1 MGNSKNIIIVVL
13 VVILIALAGWTYYT
27 LTVSAPEKAEAECK
41 ANIDTQVIPQLTAA
55 AQAEC
60 AKTVEAQVISA
71 VQQCQQTLQQ
81 LMQIPACASAL
92 AQ

>member
-27 LTVSAPEKAEAECK
+27 LTVSAPKQAEAACK
-41 ANIDTQVIPQLTAA
+41 ANIDTQVIPQITAA
-55 AQAEC
+55 AEAEC
-60 AKTVEAQVISA
+60 VETIQAV

-92 AQ
+92 PQ

>member
-27 LTVSAPEKAEAECK
+27 LTVSAPKKAEVGCK
-41 ANIDTQVIPQLTAA
+41 ANIDTQVIPQVKAA

-60 AKTVEAQVISA
+60 EKV
-71 VQQCQQTLQQ
+71 VQECQDAINQF
-81 LMQIPACASAL
+81 MQIPACISAL
-92 AQ
+92 VQ

>member
-13 VVILIALAGWTYYT
+13 VVILIALSGWTYYT
-27 LTVSAPEKAEAECK
+27 LTVSAPKKAEAECK

-60 AKTVEAQVISA
+60 VETVQTA

-92 AQ
+92 LQ

>member
-1 MGNSKNIIIVVL
+1 MGNSKNIIIVIL

-41 ANIDTQVIPQLTAA
+41 ANIDTQVIPQITAA

-60 AKTVEAQVISA
+60 AETVQV
-71 VQQCQQTLQQ
+71 VVEQYQQTLQQ

-92 AQ
+92 PQ

>member
-60 AKTVEAQVISA
+60 VEIVQAT

-92 AQ
+92 PQ